1 MNALEV
7 QSRLQL
13 SADNPWPGL
22 QSFDEASQSFFFGMR
37 AQTDALFRLVRRQT
51 LTLFYGR
58 SGLGK
63 TSLLQAGLFPR
74 LREANLL
81 PIPIRLDYGA
91 KALPLISQ
99 VKQAVASAL
108 SGAGIDTRSATD
120 AETLWEYF
128 HSSDVDFWDS
138 ENRLVKLVLV
148 FDQFEERFTLG
159 RQLPETDA
167 QAELFLT
174 ELSQLVENRPPAA
187 LKARFE
193 AYAAG
198 VGNYDFDKYSCNVI
212 LSLREDFLPELE
224 NLRDRFPSILE
235 NTLRLQGMTETQA
248 IEVVLGPGSQIVKEQ
263 VAKEIVH
270 FVGGAD
276 QRLQSQFTVEPVLLS
291 VVLYGLNQRRRE
303 AQLHSI
309 TSDLLSGN
317 REQIL
322 DGFYEDALR
331 DLPAQARFLVEDG
344 LLTSSGRRDTLAW
357 EDALVEFGI
366 DEKHLLTLI
375 DRHLLRREDRSDGAR
390 IELVHDRLAE
400 VVRKHRDSRREQ
412 ESKARELAEL
422 QARQAEL
429 EREKEIQR
437 RKSRR
442 LLVACV
448 VLALFGLL
456 VSGYL
461 VWDRYQH
468 RWRHET
474 YFSNFTQRF
483 GVCEGVGPL
492 TREQVSGRSS
502 SFRFIRRGANGR
514 LIRVEAVDSAGRVT
528 HRNSASTYIKFK
540 SPNNVFT
547 ALGSNENPARDCQ
560 WEFVQDEAGRIVYEL
575 AYDKNQHLVWG
586 FAYSPSLPKD
596 LQKVAHF
603 VGSNGL
609 PSSQTASAAEYVRIE
624 YWPDG
629 LEKQLSY
636 FDRSG
641 RPRVGQDGAYAI
653 RMEYDSLGLIKREV
667 ALDAQGRPMVD
678 TSGVAI
684 TEYTRD
690 AMGNPTEEVTL
701 DANGKPTLNRS
712 GWFRATMTYDECGDQ
727 TGDAYFDT
735 SGVPCVIK
743 DGYTRALLKYDSHGN
758 AIEVA
763 FLDAKGQPCM
773 NKELGYAKETV
784 VYDEHGNQIESACF
798 DTNGKLCACK
808 YGNARATSKFDERGN
823 IIESDNFDVSGKLCL
838 VTVGAAKVVLK
849 YDDRSNMIVSEYY
862 GVDGKL
868 CLAKDGY
875 SKVTNDY
882 DARGNCVMWVF
893 YGVDSRPC
901 LSKQG
906 YAKETAEYDESGNQV
921 TWACFGL
928 DGKPAIEQSDGY
940 HLVKKSYDER
950 GNCINWQYYDADGQ
964 RCATKNGYASVTAE
978 YDARDNQV
986 TWACFGLDG
995 KPAVDQSIGAHRV
1008 KKSYDAR
1015 DNCIAW
1021 EYYGADG
1028 QPCVTKD
1035 GYAKSTAQYDECRNQ
1050 VLSSWFG
1057 LDGRPAICGSTG
1069 CASIRRSYDARGNE
1083 IAEVYLDVRGKP
1095 ARNNDGVAGFAGSY
1109 DERGNLISGAYL
1121 DEGGKPVWDND
1132 GFALYR
1138 DKYDERDNR
1147 IEIATFDEAGK
1158 PKQRKEGYAR
1168 LTASYDERGNQIA
1181 GAYFD
1186 ERGQPVRDN
1195 EGFARFT
1202 AVFDERGNQIEFA
1215 SFDERGNA
1223 TKTKW
1228 GYACRRSSYDER
1240 GNRIATAYFDEKGA
1254 PIRSDEGF
1262 ARFTAGYD
1270 KRNNCIWIEYYDVD
1284 SRACLSKYGFAKGT
1298 AKFDESSHLVQRRLV
1313 DLDGKSTVKNYD
1325 IRGNEIEEAHVDE
1338 TGRPSPNHGIVRWTA
1353 QYSESN
1359 DLIDKTYFD
1368 QVGKPTAVE
1377 VYLEEV
1383 DPGGEA
1389 QKSGLAVGD
1398 VLISY
1403 DGRPV
1408 RNDAELVNWVKSPGN
1423 APRELVILRRQLRL
1437 TFEMKPGLMG
1447 VQLQARAVAP
1457 QHLH

>member
-1 MNALEV
+1 MNAQEV
-7 QSRLQL
+7 QSRLRL
-13 SADNPWPGL
+13 SPDNPWPGL
-22 QSFDEASQSFFFGMR
+22 QSFDEASESFFFGMR
-37 AQTDALFRLVRRQT
+37 VQTDALFRLVRRET

-81 PIPIRLDYGA
+81 PVPIRLDYGP
-91 KALPLISQ
+91 KALPFVSQ
-99 VKQAVASAL
+99 VKQAVAGAL
-108 SGAGIDTRSATD
+108 SGAGIDARPP
-120 AETLWEYF
+120 AEAESLWEYF

-138 ENRLVKLVLV
+138 ENRLITLVLA
-148 FDQFEERFTLG
+148 FDQFEERYTLG
-159 RQLPETDA
+159 RQLAETDA
-167 QAELFLT
+167 QAEVFLT
-174 ELSQLVENRPPAA
+174 ELSQLVENRPPPY
-187 LKARFE
+187 LKTKFE
-193 AYAAG
+193 AQAAG
-198 VGNYDFDKYSCNVI
+198 VGNYDFDKHSCKVI
-212 LSLREDFLPELE
+212 LSLREDFLAELE

-235 NTLRLQGMTETQA
+235 NTLRLQAMSEAQA
-248 IEVVLGPGSQIVKEQ
+248 IEVVLGPGSQLVSEQ
-263 VAKEIVH
+263 VAAEIVR

-276 QRLQSQFTVEPVLLS
+276 QRSQACYTVEPVLLS

-303 AQLHSI
+303 YQQPLI

-322 DGFYEDALR
+322 DGFYENALR
-331 DLPAQARFLVEDG
+331 DLPSRARLLVEDG

-357 EDALVEFGI
+357 EDAFVEFGV
-366 DEKHLLTLI
+366 DEKDVQTLI

-412 ESKARELAEL
+412 ESKARELAKL

-437 RKSRR
+437 RQSRT

-448 VLALFGLL
+448 ALALFALL

-474 YFSNFTQRF
+474 YFSNFTQRYGIF
-483 GVCEGVGPL
+483 QGVGPL
-492 TREQVSGRSS
+492 TKEQISRRSS
-502 SFRFIRRGANGR
+502 SFRFIHRGASGP
-514 LIRVEAVDSAGRVT
+514 LIHVQAVDSGGRVT

-575 AYDKNQHLVWG
+575 AYDKNQNLVWG
-586 FAYSPSLPKD
+586 FAYSPSLHKD

-653 RMEYDSLGLIKREV
+653 RMEYDSLGLIKRQV

-678 TSGVAI
+678 TGGVAI

-712 GWFRATMTYDECGDQ
+712 GWSRRTMTYDKCGNQ
-727 TGDAYFDT
+727 TGEAYFDT
-735 SGVPCVIK
+735 NGQPCMTTH
-743 DGYTRALLKYDSHGN
+743 GYTRALLKYDNHGN
-758 AIEVA
+758 AIEVT
-763 FLDAKGQPCM
+763 FLDAKGQPCI
-773 NKELGYAKETV
+773 NKELGYAKVTL
-784 VYDEHGNQIESACF
+784 VYDEHGNPIESAGF
-798 DTNGKLCACK
+798 DTNGKLCASK
-808 YGNARATSKFDERGN
+808 YGNARETHKFDERGN
-823 IIESDNFDVSGKLCL
+823 MIETDCFNASGKLCL
-838 VTVGAAKVVLK
+838 TTVGAAKVILK

-862 GVDGKL
+862 DVDGKL

-893 YGVDSRPC
+893 YGVDNRPC

-906 YAKETAEYDESGNQV
+906 YAKATAEYDESGNQV

-940 HLVKKSYDER
+940 HLVKNSYDER

-986 TWACFGLDG
+986 TWARFGLDG
-995 KPAVDQSIGAHRV
+995 KPAVDRSTGAHRI

-1021 EYYGADG
+1021 EYYGTDG

-1083 IAEVYLDVRGKP
+1083 IAEVYLDVQGKP
-1095 ARNNDGVAGFAGSY
+1095 ARNNDDVAGFTGTY

-1121 DEGGKPVWDND
+1121 DEGGKPVRDND

-1186 ERGQPVRDN
+1186 GRGQRVRDN

-1202 AVFDERGNQIEFA
+1202 AV
-1215 SFDERGNA
+1215 
-1223 TKTKW
+1223 
-1228 GYACRRSSYDER
+1228 YDE
-1240 GNRIATAYFDEKGA
+1240 
-1254 PIRSDEGF
+1254 SD
-1262 ARFTAGYD
+1262 
-1270 KRNNCIWIEYYDVD
+1270 
-1284 SRACLSKYGFAKGT
+1284 
-1298 AKFDESSHLVQRRLV
+1298 HLVQKRLV
-1313 DLDGKSTVKNYD
+1313 DLGGKSSVKNYD
-1325 IRGNEIEEAHVDE
+1325 IRGNEIEEDHLDE
-1338 TGRPSPNHGIVRWTA
+1338 TGRPSPNQNGIVRWTA

-1368 QVGKPTAVE
+1368 QVGKPPAVE

-1383 DPGGEA
+1383 NPGGEA
-1389 QKSGLAVGD
+1389 QKAGLAVGD

-1408 RNDAELVNWVKSPGN
+1408 RNDAELVNWVKTPGN
-1423 APRELVILRRQLRL
+1423 APRELVILRGQLRL